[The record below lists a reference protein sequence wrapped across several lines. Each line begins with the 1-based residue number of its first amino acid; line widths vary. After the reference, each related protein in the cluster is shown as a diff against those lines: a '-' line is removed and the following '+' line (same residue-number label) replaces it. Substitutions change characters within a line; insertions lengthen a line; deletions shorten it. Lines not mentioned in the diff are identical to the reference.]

1 MLSSYHAKYY
11 AHELTRQVTG
21 GNIDR
26 LSTSLFD
33 ASVDLNPHQIEA
45 ALFALRSP
53 LSKGVILADEVGLGK
68 TIEAGLVLCQYWAEK
83 KRKLIIICPASL
95 RRQWAA
101 ELSEK
106 FNLPT
111 VILDAATVRKQKKEG
126 IYNPFDQNKVIIL
139 SFHFAARQEE
149 QLVAIPWNLVTIDEA
164 HKLRN
169 AHRKSNRIGQTL
181 RRALDGRQK
190 LLLTATPLQNSII
203 ELYGLTS
210 LIDEHIFG
218 DIKAFRKQYI
228 HQDGDLQELR
238 ERLSHYVKRTLRHQV
253 LEYIR
258 YTKRRTLT
266 QPFTPSKQEQRLYDG
281 ISTFLMRD
289 ESYALPASQRH
300 LTALILR
307 KLLASSTRAVTAT
320 LERIHKRLIAIRD
333 KTPVPEDIISR
344 IIAAQDLEDDYLE
357 DIEIPEDFSRDT
369 PEEEINL
376 ELLNQEIE
384 ELEQYIAWAKEIK
397 VDGKTTQV
405 VQALEAGFTE
415 MAQMGA
421 ARKAIIFTE
430 SRRTQEYLQEY
441 LDANGYKG
449 KLVTFNGTN
458 TDPHSTAVYQK
469 WLKEHEYSEKISG
482 STPVDRRTALIDA
495 FKDQAEIMIAT
506 EAAAEG
512 INLQFCSLVINYD
525 LPWNPQR
532 IEQRIG
538 RCHRY
543 GQKHDVVV
551 INFINETNAADR
563 RVLELLTDKFNL
575 FSGIFG
581 ASDEILGTI
590 EGGLDFEKRIMA
602 IYQSCRTRNEIE
614 KAFNCLQKE
623 LESDIHQRMNE
634 TREQVIEYF
643 DEDVHDLLKLQLDK
657 ARQRLDRVG
666 RIFWDLTG
674 FVLEPRATFNNENHT
689 FRLHKPPADSIQKGH
704 YQLIRKDIKN
714 TASREYLYRLTHPL
728 GEYVL
733 DTGRGSDTPVALLV
747 FDITNHPVKISLVEA
762 LTGHNGWLVL
772 DLLRLESFQE
782 EEHLVFSGLD
792 DNGTP
797 VDQESCEKMFS
808 CFLAEEPALVNEI
821 IPETLADNAERH
833 QKAVLNRIMESNH
846 RFFQAERDK
855 LEKWADDKILAAEQ
869 NLADTKIKIRALKRE
884 SRQAETVEQQKEFQE
899 KIRNL
904 ERKQRRQ
911 RQQIFDA
918 EDEILD
924 KRDELIDALEK
935 RMTKKT
941 EVRRLFAVRW
951 SII

>member
-11 AHELTRQVTG
+11 AHELTRQVAG
-21 GNIDR
+21 GNID
-26 LSTSLFD
+26 
-33 ASVDLNPHQIEA
+33 
-45 ALFALRSP
+45 
-53 LSKGVILADEVGLGK
+53 
-68 TIEAGLVLCQYWAEK
+68 
-83 KRKLIIICPASL
+83 
-95 RRQWAA
+95 
-101 ELSEK
+101 
-106 FNLPT
+106 LPT

-169 AHRKSNRIGQTL
+169 AHRKSNRMGQTL

-357 DIEIPEDFSRDT
+357 DLETLEDSGQNIPE
-369 PEEEINL
+369 EEEINL

-458 TDPHSTAVYQK
+458 TDSHSTAVYQK

-575 FSGIFG
+575 FSGVFG

-590 EGGLDFEKRIMA
+590 EGGLDFEKRIVA
-602 IYQSCRTRNEIE
+602 IYQSCRTSDEIG
-614 KAFNCLQKE
+614 KAFNLLQKE

-666 RIFWDLTG
+666 RIFWDLSG
-674 FVLEPRATFNNENHT
+674 FILEPRATFNNENYT
-689 FRLHKPPADSIQKGH
+689 FRLHKPPADSIHKGH

-733 DTGRGSDTPVALLV
+733 DTGRGSDTPAASLV
-747 FDITNHPVKISLVEA
+747 FDISNHPVKISLVEA
-762 LTGHNGWLVL
+762 LKGHKGWLVL

-792 DNGTP
+792 DNGIP
-797 VDQESCEKMFS
+797 VEQETCEKMFS
-808 CFLAEEPALVNEI
+808 CFLAGEPALVNEI
-821 IPETLADNAERH
+821 IPDTLVDNAERH

-855 LEKWADDKILAAEQ
+855 LEK
-869 NLADTKIKIRALKRE
+869 
-884 SRQAETVEQQKEFQE
+884 
-899 KIRNL
+899 
-904 ERKQRRQ
+904 
-911 RQQIFDA
+911 
-918 EDEILD
+918 
-924 KRDELIDALEK
+924 
-935 RMTKKT
+935 MG
-941 EVRRLFAVRW
+941 
-951 SII
+951 